1 MRALALELAREKQRG
16 WPNVAGRDLSS
27 TSLPS
32 GGPNRQVVH
41 WKSTLDDVSL
51 LSTGGKASNQP
62 PQQLHV
68 RLGHRYSRSPTAW
81 RASAICA

>member
-1 MRALALELAREKQRG
+1 MCDLAPELAREEAERLA
-16 WPNVAGRDLSS
+16 NVAGRDLSS

-32 GGPNRQVVH
+32 GGPNRQVVQ

-68 RLGHRYSRSPTAW
+68 RLGHRYSRRPTAW